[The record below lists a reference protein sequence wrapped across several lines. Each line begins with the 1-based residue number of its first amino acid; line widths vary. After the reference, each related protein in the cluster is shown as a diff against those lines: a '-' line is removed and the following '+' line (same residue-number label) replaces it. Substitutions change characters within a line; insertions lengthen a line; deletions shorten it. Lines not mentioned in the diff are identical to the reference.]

1 METVE
6 RALAANVAFRG
17 MTPKDL
23 DWLAGCAHPRSFA
36 AGEYILREGQPAD
49 TFHILQSGQVALE
62 IHEPGRGTFTIQT
75 LGAGEILGWSWLF
88 QPFRW
93 HLDARAL
100 TPTETIAFDAICIR
114 EKCDDDP
121 RLGNILMR
129 HFAQA
134 IVQRLQATRLQ
145 LVQSWPDD
153 QD

>member
-6 RALAANVAFRG
+6 QVLSTNVVFRS
-17 MTPKDL
+17 MTPDDL
-23 DWLAGCAHPRSFA
+23 DWLAGCASRRSFE
-36 AGEYILREGQPAD
+36 AGEYVLREGQPAD
-49 TFHILQSGQVALE
+49 TFYLLRSGQVALE

-75 LGAGEILGWSWLF
+75 LGAGDILGWSWLF

-93 HLDARAL
+93 HLDARTL
-100 TPTETIAFDAICIR
+100 TPLDTIAFDAICIR
-114 EKCDDDP
+114 EKCDDDS

-153 QD
+153 EG